1 MWIEKGARNQMNI
14 LDILN
19 KHAAWLRSEP
29 EGVKADLNLGISFG
43 SAVSCLITFIA
54 LMKKRNQGSGRERN
68 IKSLAN
74 TDFGNIAAPF
84 NFSYS
89 LNHQQDS
96 EKSD

>member
-1 MWIEKGARNQMNI
+1 MNVLYAAMAIAALI
-14 LDILN
+14 L
-19 KHAAWLRSEP
+19 S
-29 EGVKADLNLGISFG
+29 GISFG